1 MVDMSELYSG
11 ESVTSAEELE
21 AYRGMA
27 AMDRIVGPE
36 RKIAYLYNH
45 EQLRVNYGE
54 NVEYQLR
61 KAQVIL
67 CPQTMEYL
75 YSEFTPLETRYVKGT
90 RPELERM
97 VAELSEGCVSDRE
110 QALAFMRFCRD
121 LYKRAPRSFDEYV
134 YGGTEEQLIE
144 KGEGLC
150 ECLGRLMV
158 ALCEVAGIPGR
169 LMMHDIGGHITS
181 EVYVEGGWAYIDP
194 RCGVYCLNADG
205 RMLSAWEIWNDLGVL
220 RRQNDEVKAEV
231 SELWSWEFRAET
243 CEKKYFHP
251 LEVNGFQSY
260 SLMDA
265 GRYTYA
271 QLSTEKVTARG
282 LYVLNADYRAMSARV
297 FGLEDS

>member
-1 MVDMSELYSG
+1 MVDMSGLYTG
-11 ESVTSAEELE
+11 EVVTSVEELE

-27 AMDRIVGPE
+27 AIDRIIGPE

-45 EQLRVNYGE
+45 AQLRVNYGE

-61 KAQVIL
+61 KEQALL
-67 CPQTMEYL
+67 CPQTVQYL
-75 YSEFTPLETRYVKGT
+75 YSEFTPLETRYLKGT
-90 RPELERM
+90 RSELERV
-97 VAELSEGCVSDRE
+97 VAELSEGCGSDCE

-121 LYKRAPRSFDEYV
+121 LYERDPRDFDEYI

-169 LMMHDIGGHITS
+169 IMMHDIGGHITS
-181 EVYVEGGWAYIDP
+181 EVYVEGVWAYIDP
-194 RCGVYCLNADG
+194 RCGIYCLDGDG
-205 RMLSAWEIWNDLGVL
+205 RMLSAWEIWNDPEVL
-220 RRQNDEVKAEV
+220 RQQSDDVKNEV
-231 SELWSWEFRAET
+231 SDLWSWDFRCEA

-251 LEVNGFQSY
+251 LEVNGFQNY

-271 QLSTEKVTARG
+271 QLSRDEAIALG
-282 LYVLNADYRAMSARV
+282 LLVLNADYRAALTRV
-297 FGLEDS
+297 FGLAQN